1 MKPIMTP
8 TKKLMPNGSMPIMP
22 MIRVPYCIAMG
33 PNFSARLFFR
43 VMRLKPKKL
52 R

>member
-1 MKPIMTP
+1 MKPIITP
-8 TKKLMPNGSMPIMP
+8 TKKTMPNGSMP
-22 MIRVPYCIAMG
+22 MIRVPYFIARG

-43 VMRLKPKKL
+43 VTRLKPKKL